1 MDGGGGSLEDRCD
14 GASGALE
21 VSEVW
26 LGARCDPRWGR
37 GGGGRPLTPG
47 SGRILAG
54 AGRRVIDLVLHTGQS
69 LGYGFVN
76 YSDPNDAD
84 KAINTLN
91 GLKLQTKT
99 IKVGALFPCR
109 LSPYPISAHPNCP
122 HVPFPLP
129 TGDPVTAIHPS
140 SPLTPRGV

>member
-1 MDGGGGSLEDRCD
+1 MGTIRAGGREGGGQ
-14 GASGALE
+14 
-21 VSEVW
+21 
-26 LGARCDPRWGR
+26 
-37 GGGGRPLTPG
+37 PLTPG

-54 AGRRVIDLVLHTGQS
+54 PGRWVIDLVLHTGQS

-99 IKVGALFPCR
+99 IKVGALVPRAAC
-109 LSPYPISAHPNCP
+109 LPAPSVPIPTVPMSPYHQEHPCS
-122 HVPFPLP
+122 
-129 TGDPVTAIHPS
+129 AIHPS
-140 SPLTPRGV
+140 PPLTPRRV